1 MKMKNTLI
9 QIVKYTL
16 VFIILICVYLASL
29 ICSSIIP
36 TKWIESNSKKSS
48 EEIITYGGEKEIVR
62 IGNKYVIAFLFTD
75 ALMLNTAYSID
86 TSTPLAS
93 PMLARKNYIPG
104 QTQRVF
110 MDLNGN
116 LGASENYKADNGDI
130 YQVPE
135 FYGLMHG
142 ENIADSFEYARYWHG
157 YKLFLRPL
165 LLVFNYSGIRI
176 INGIIAGLVTLAAL
190 WAVARRFGVKYLIAY
205 MAAII
210 CMSPWVIPF
219 SMQNS
224 SIYYIMNI
232 GVIWLCLDSRI
243 TMQSFRMPVVLLVMG
258 IMTAFFDFLTY
269 PVASLGVPLT
279 ICAIMMKNEKLTD
292 ELYVLFKCCVSWAMG
307 YGLMWAGKWAAG
319 SVILHRNVIDN
330 AINQIN
336 YRSGNMHENVI
347 MGYMI
352 NEKIF
357 FFEKIE
363 NPFKTACVDYVLAI
377 MGAIIAVSFILMII
391 YRNEQLKRK
400 KNLLIFGFIALLPIA
415 WYCVVANHTI
425 VHWFFVFRGLV
436 VFFFAM
442 FAYCMTCFGK
452 RNDAE
457 MMQKEQKI

>member
-1 MKMKNTLI
+1 MKNTLI

-157 YKLFLRPL
+157 YLIFLRPL
-165 LLVFNYSGIRI
+165 LVIMDYQGIRI
-176 INGIIAGLVTLAAL
+176 LMQVITIILMIVMLGLIAKKIKWQIAVMFLIGFLSIDIFIAARAFNAICVFIIAIVSTIFILLKKDSEKNIAINFFVIGSVTSFIDLLTTPLVTLGIPIIVYL
-190 WAVARRFGVKYLIAY
+190 LLIQKNGKNLKKCLIELVK
-205 MAAII
+205 I
-210 CMSPWVIPF
+210 CLMW
-219 SMQNS
+219 
-224 SIYYIMNI
+224 
-232 GVIWLCLDSRI
+232 
-243 TMQSFRMPVVLLVMG
+243 G
-258 IMTAFFDFLTY
+258 I
-269 PVASLGVPLT
+269 
-279 ICAIMMKNEKLTD
+279 
-292 ELYVLFKCCVSWAMG
+292 G
-307 YGLMWAGKWAAG
+307 YGLTWATKW
-319 SVILHRNVIDN
+319 ILVQLMYNRPIIQN
-330 AINQIN
+330 ALTQAQVRIVTNKTTFL
-336 YRSGNMHENVI
+336 NM
-347 MGYMI
+347 MI
-352 NEKIF
+352 NIGNFLSYEVIF
-357 FFEKIE
+357 A
-363 NPFKTACVDYVLAI
+363 NI
-377 MGAIIAVSFILMII
+377 MIMISYAIIMLVKN
-391 YRNEQLKRK
+391 RNKELNI
-400 KNLLIFGFIALLPIA
+400 KNNIVQSIPYLIVAMMPLA
-415 WYCVVANHTI
+415 WYAVLKQHSMIHRFFTYRALVITI
-425 VHWFFVFRGLV
+425 ITLMVSEYKILEVK
-436 VFFFAM
+436 
-442 FAYCMTCFGK
+442 TQDK
-452 RNDAE
+452 
-457 MMQKEQKI
+457 KEENK

>member
-1 MKMKNTLI
+1 MKNTLI

-157 YKLFLRPL
+157 YLIFLRPL
-165 LLVFNYSGIRI
+165 LVIMDYQGIRI
-176 INGIIAGLVTLAAL
+176 LMQVITIILMIVMLGLIAKKINWQIAVMFLIGFLSIDIFIAARAFNAICVFIIAIVSTIFILLKKDSEKNIAINFFVIGSVTSFIDLLTTPLVTLGIPIIVYL
-190 WAVARRFGVKYLIAY
+190 LLIQKNGKNLKECLIELVK
-205 MAAII
+205 I
-210 CMSPWVIPF
+210 CLMW
-219 SMQNS
+219 
-224 SIYYIMNI
+224 
-232 GVIWLCLDSRI
+232 
-243 TMQSFRMPVVLLVMG
+243 G
-258 IMTAFFDFLTY
+258 I
-269 PVASLGVPLT
+269 
-279 ICAIMMKNEKLTD
+279 
-292 ELYVLFKCCVSWAMG
+292 G
-307 YGLMWAGKWAAG
+307 YGLTWATKW
-319 SVILHRNVIDN
+319 ILVQLMYNRPIIQN
-330 AINQIN
+330 ALTQAQVRIVTNKTTFL
-336 YRSGNMHENVI
+336 NM
-347 MGYMI
+347 MI
-352 NEKIF
+352 NIGNFLSYEVIF
-357 FFEKIE
+357 A
-363 NPFKTACVDYVLAI
+363 NI
-377 MGAIIAVSFILMII
+377 MIMISYAIIMLVKN
-391 YRNEQLKRK
+391 RNKELNI
-400 KNLLIFGFIALLPIA
+400 KNNIVQSIPYLIVAMMPLA
-415 WYCVVANHTI
+415 WYAVLKQHSMIHRFFTYRALVITI
-425 VHWFFVFRGLV
+425 ITLMVSEYKILEVK
-436 VFFFAM
+436 
-442 FAYCMTCFGK
+442 TQDK
-452 RNDAE
+452 
-457 MMQKEQKI
+457 KEETK

>member
-1 MKMKNTLI
+1 MKNTLI

-157 YKLFLRPL
+157 YLIFLRPL
-165 LLVFNYSGIRI
+165 LVIMDYQGIRI
-176 INGIIAGLVTLAAL
+176 LMQVITIILMIVMIGLIAKKIKWQIAVMFLIGFLSIDIFIAARAFNAICVFIIAIVSTIFILLKKDSEKNIAINFFVIGSVTSFIDLLTTPLVTLGIPIIVYL
-190 WAVARRFGVKYLIAY
+190 LLIQKNGKNLKECLIELVK
-205 MAAII
+205 I
-210 CMSPWVIPF
+210 CLMW
-219 SMQNS
+219 
-224 SIYYIMNI
+224 
-232 GVIWLCLDSRI
+232 
-243 TMQSFRMPVVLLVMG
+243 G
-258 IMTAFFDFLTY
+258 I
-269 PVASLGVPLT
+269 
-279 ICAIMMKNEKLTD
+279 
-292 ELYVLFKCCVSWAMG
+292 G
-307 YGLMWAGKWAAG
+307 YGLTWATKW
-319 SVILHRNVIDN
+319 ILVQLMYNRPIIQN
-330 AINQIN
+330 ALTQAQVRTVTNKTTFL
-336 YRSGNMHENVI
+336 NM
-347 MGYMI
+347 MI
-352 NEKIF
+352 NIGNFLSYEVIF
-357 FFEKIE
+357 A
-363 NPFKTACVDYVLAI
+363 NI
-377 MGAIIAVSFILMII
+377 MIMISYAIIMLVKN
-391 YRNEQLKRK
+391 RNKELNI
-400 KNLLIFGFIALLPIA
+400 KNNIVQSIPYLIVAMMPLA
-415 WYCVVANHTI
+415 WYAVLKQHSMIHRFFTYRALVITI
-425 VHWFFVFRGLV
+425 ITLMVSEYKILEVK
-436 VFFFAM
+436 
-442 FAYCMTCFGK
+442 TQDK
-452 RNDAE
+452 
-457 MMQKEQKI
+457 KEETK

>member
-1 MKMKNTLI
+1 MKNTLI

-157 YKLFLRPL
+157 YLIFLRPL
-165 LLVFNYSGIRI
+165 LVIMDYQGIRI
-176 INGIIAGLVTLAAL
+176 L
-190 WAVARRFGVKYLIAY
+190 
-205 MAAII
+205 MQ
-210 CMSPWVIPF
+210 VI
-219 SMQNS
+219 
-224 SIYYIMNI
+224 
-232 GVIWLCLDSRI
+232 
-243 TMQSFRMPVVLLVMG
+243 
-258 IMTAFFDFLTY
+258 
-269 PVASLGVPLT
+269 T
-279 ICAIMMKNEKLTD
+279 I
-292 ELYVLFKCCVSWAMG
+292 
-307 YGLMWAGKWAAG
+307 
-319 SVILHRNVIDN
+319 
-330 AINQIN
+330 
-336 YRSGNMHENVI
+336 
-347 MGYMI
+347 
-352 NEKIF
+352 
-357 FFEKIE
+357 
-363 NPFKTACVDYVLAI
+363 
-377 MGAIIAVSFILMII
+377 ILMIVMLGLI
-391 YRNEQLKRK
+391 AK
-400 KNLLIFGFIALLPIA
+400 KIKWQIAVMFLIGF
-415 WYCVVANHTI
+415 
-425 VHWFFVFRGLV
+425 
-436 VFFFAM
+436 
-442 FAYCMTCFGK
+442 
-452 RNDAE
+452 
-457 MMQKEQKI
+457 

>member
-1 MKMKNTLI
+1 MKNTLI

-157 YKLFLRPL
+157 YLIFLRPL
-165 LLVFNYSGIRI
+165 LVIMDYQGIRI
-176 INGIIAGLVTLAAL
+176 LMQVITIILMIVMLGLIAKKINWQIAVMFLIGFLSIDIFIVARAFNAICVFIIAIVSTIFILLKKDSEKNIAINFFVIGSVTSFIDLLTTPLVTLGIPIIVYL
-190 WAVARRFGVKYLIAY
+190 LLIQKNGKNLKECLIELVK
-205 MAAII
+205 I
-210 CMSPWVIPF
+210 CLMWVI
-219 SMQNS
+219 
-224 SIYYIMNI
+224 
-232 GVIWLCLDSRI
+232 
-243 TMQSFRMPVVLLVMG
+243 
-258 IMTAFFDFLTY
+258 
-269 PVASLGVPLT
+269 
-279 ICAIMMKNEKLTD
+279 
-292 ELYVLFKCCVSWAMG
+292 G
-307 YGLMWAGKWAAG
+307 YGLTWATKW
-319 SVILHRNVIDN
+319 ILVQLMYNRPIIQN
-330 AINQIN
+330 ALTQAQVRIVTNKTTFL
-336 YRSGNMHENVI
+336 NM
-347 MGYMI
+347 MI
-352 NEKIF
+352 NIGNFLSYEVIF
-357 FFEKIE
+357 A
-363 NPFKTACVDYVLAI
+363 NI
-377 MGAIIAVSFILMII
+377 MIMISYAIIMLVKN
-391 YRNEQLKRK
+391 RNKELNI
-400 KNLLIFGFIALLPIA
+400 KNNIVQSIPYLIVAMMPLA
-415 WYCVVANHTI
+415 WYAVLKQHSMIHRFFTYRALVITI
-425 VHWFFVFRGLV
+425 ITLMVSEYKILEVK
-436 VFFFAM
+436 
-442 FAYCMTCFGK
+442 TQDK
-452 RNDAE
+452 
-457 MMQKEQKI
+457 KEETK

>member
-1 MKMKNTLI
+1 MKNTLI

-157 YKLFLRPL
+157 YLIFLRPL
-165 LLVFNYSGIRI
+165 LVIMDYQGIRI
-176 INGIIAGLVTLAAL
+176 LMQVITIILMIVMLGLIAKKINWQIAVMFLIGFLSIDIFIAARAFNAICVFIIAIVSTIFILLKKDSEKNIAINFFVIGSVTSFIDLLTTPLVTLGIPIIVYL
-190 WAVARRFGVKYLIAY
+190 LLIQKNGKNLKECLIELVK
-205 MAAII
+205 I
-210 CMSPWVIPF
+210 CLMW
-219 SMQNS
+219 
-224 SIYYIMNI
+224 
-232 GVIWLCLDSRI
+232 
-243 TMQSFRMPVVLLVMG
+243 G
-258 IMTAFFDFLTY
+258 I
-269 PVASLGVPLT
+269 
-279 ICAIMMKNEKLTD
+279 
-292 ELYVLFKCCVSWAMG
+292 G
-307 YGLMWAGKWAAG
+307 YGLTWATKW
-319 SVILHRNVIDN
+319 ILVQLMYNRPIIQN
-330 AINQIN
+330 ALTQAQVRIVTNKTTFL
-336 YRSGNMHENVI
+336 NM
-347 MGYMI
+347 MI
-352 NEKIF
+352 NIGNFLSYEVIF
-357 FFEKIE
+357 A
-363 NPFKTACVDYVLAI
+363 NI
-377 MGAIIAVSFILMII
+377 MIMISYAIIMLVKN
-391 YRNEQLKRK
+391 RNKELNI
-400 KNLLIFGFIALLPIA
+400 KNNIVQSIPYLIVAMMPLA
-415 WYCVVANHTI
+415 WYAVLKQHSMIHRFFTYRALVITI
-425 VHWFFVFRGLV
+425 ITLMVSEYKILEVK
-436 VFFFAM
+436 
-442 FAYCMTCFGK
+442 TQDK
-452 RNDAE
+452 
-457 MMQKEQKI
+457 KEENK

>member
-1 MKMKNTLI
+1 MKNTLI

-157 YKLFLRPL
+157 YLIFLRPL
-165 LLVFNYSGIRI
+165 LVIMDYQGIRI
-176 INGIIAGLVTLAAL
+176 LMQVITIILMIVMLGLIAKKIKWQIAVMFLIGFLSIDIFIAARAFNAICVFIIAIVSTIFILLKKDSEKNIAINFFVIGSVTSFIDLLTTPLVTLGIPIIVYL
-190 WAVARRFGVKYLIAY
+190 LLIQKNGKNLKECLIELVK
-205 MAAII
+205 I
-210 CMSPWVIPF
+210 CLMW
-219 SMQNS
+219 
-224 SIYYIMNI
+224 
-232 GVIWLCLDSRI
+232 
-243 TMQSFRMPVVLLVMG
+243 G
-258 IMTAFFDFLTY
+258 I
-269 PVASLGVPLT
+269 
-279 ICAIMMKNEKLTD
+279 
-292 ELYVLFKCCVSWAMG
+292 G
-307 YGLMWAGKWAAG
+307 YGLTWATKW
-319 SVILHRNVIDN
+319 ILVQLMYNRPIIQN
-330 AINQIN
+330 ALTQAQVRTVTNKTTFL
-336 YRSGNMHENVI
+336 NM
-347 MGYMI
+347 MI
-352 NEKIF
+352 NIGNFLSYEVIF
-357 FFEKIE
+357 A
-363 NPFKTACVDYVLAI
+363 NI
-377 MGAIIAVSFILMII
+377 MIMISYAIIMLVKN
-391 YRNEQLKRK
+391 RNKELNI
-400 KNLLIFGFIALLPIA
+400 KNNIVQSIPYLIVAMMPLA
-415 WYCVVANHTI
+415 WYAVLKQHSMIHRFFTYRALVITI
-425 VHWFFVFRGLV
+425 ITLLV
-436 VFFFAM
+436 SEYKILEVK
-442 FAYCMTCFGK
+442 TQDK
-452 RNDAE
+452 
-457 MMQKEQKI
+457 KEETK

>member
-1 MKMKNTLI
+1 MKNTLI

-157 YKLFLRPL
+157 YLIFLRPL
-165 LLVFNYSGIRI
+165 LVIMDYQGIRI
-176 INGIIAGLVTLAAL
+176 LMQVITIILMIVMLGLIAKKIKWQIAVMFLIGFLSIDIFIAARAFNAICVFIIAIVSTIFILLKKDSEKNIAINFFVIGSVTSFIDLLTTPLVTLGIPIIVYL
-190 WAVARRFGVKYLIAY
+190 LLIQKNGKNLKECLIELVK
-205 MAAII
+205 I
-210 CMSPWVIPF
+210 CLMW
-219 SMQNS
+219 
-224 SIYYIMNI
+224 
-232 GVIWLCLDSRI
+232 
-243 TMQSFRMPVVLLVMG
+243 G
-258 IMTAFFDFLTY
+258 I
-269 PVASLGVPLT
+269 
-279 ICAIMMKNEKLTD
+279 
-292 ELYVLFKCCVSWAMG
+292 G
-307 YGLMWAGKWAAG
+307 YGLTWATKW
-319 SVILHRNVIDN
+319 ILVQLMYNRPIIQN
-330 AINQIN
+330 ALTQAQVRTVTNKTTFL
-336 YRSGNMHENVI
+336 NM
-347 MGYMI
+347 MI
-352 NEKIF
+352 NIGNFLSYEVIF
-357 FFEKIE
+357 A
-363 NPFKTACVDYVLAI
+363 NI
-377 MGAIIAVSFILMII
+377 MIMISYAIIM
-391 YRNEQLKRK
+391 
-400 KNLLIFGFIALLPIA
+400 
-415 WYCVVANHTI
+415 
-425 VHWFFVFRGLV
+425 LV
-436 VFFFAM
+436 
-442 FAYCMTCFGK
+442 
-452 RNDAE
+452 
-457 MMQKEQKI
+457 

>member
-1 MKMKNTLI
+1 MKNTLI

-157 YKLFLRPL
+157 YLIFLRPL
-165 LLVFNYSGIRI
+165 LVIMDYQGIRI
-176 INGIIAGLVTLAAL
+176 LMQVITIILMIVMLGLIAKKINWQIAVMFLIGFLSIDIFIAARAFNAICVFIIAIVSTIFILLKKDSEKNIAINFFVIGSVTSFIDLLTTPLVTLGIPIIVYL
-190 WAVARRFGVKYLIAY
+190 LLIQKNGKNLKECLIELVK
-205 MAAII
+205 I
-210 CMSPWVIPF
+210 CLMW
-219 SMQNS
+219 
-224 SIYYIMNI
+224 
-232 GVIWLCLDSRI
+232 
-243 TMQSFRMPVVLLVMG
+243 G
-258 IMTAFFDFLTY
+258 I
-269 PVASLGVPLT
+269 
-279 ICAIMMKNEKLTD
+279 
-292 ELYVLFKCCVSWAMG
+292 G
-307 YGLMWAGKWAAG
+307 YGLTWATKW
-319 SVILHRNVIDN
+319 ILVQLMYNRPIIQN
-330 AINQIN
+330 ALTQAQVRIVTNKTTFL
-336 YRSGNMHENVI
+336 NM
-347 MGYMI
+347 MI
-352 NEKIF
+352 NIGNFLSYEVIF
-357 FFEKIE
+357 
-363 NPFKTACVDYVLAI
+363 ADI
-377 MGAIIAVSFILMII
+377 MIMISYAIIMLVKN
-391 YRNEQLKRK
+391 RNKELNI
-400 KNLLIFGFIALLPIA
+400 KNNIVQSIPYLIVAMMPLA
-415 WYCVVANHTI
+415 WYAVLKQHSMIHRFFTYRALVITI
-425 VHWFFVFRGLV
+425 ITLMVSEYKILEVK
-436 VFFFAM
+436 
-442 FAYCMTCFGK
+442 TQDK
-452 RNDAE
+452 
-457 MMQKEQKI
+457 KEETK

>member
-1 MKMKNTLI
+1 MKNTLI

-157 YKLFLRPL
+157 YLIFLRPL
-165 LLVFNYSGIRI
+165 LVIMDYQGIRI
-176 INGIIAGLVTLAAL
+176 LMQVITIILMIVMLGLIAKKINWQIAVMFLIGFLSIDIFIAARAFNAICVFIIAIVSTIFILLKKDSEKNIAINFFVIGSVTSFIDLLTTPLVTLGIPIIVYL
-190 WAVARRFGVKYLIAY
+190 LLIQKNGKNLNECLIELVK
-205 MAAII
+205 I
-210 CMSPWVIPF
+210 CLMW
-219 SMQNS
+219 
-224 SIYYIMNI
+224 
-232 GVIWLCLDSRI
+232 
-243 TMQSFRMPVVLLVMG
+243 G
-258 IMTAFFDFLTY
+258 I
-269 PVASLGVPLT
+269 
-279 ICAIMMKNEKLTD
+279 
-292 ELYVLFKCCVSWAMG
+292 G
-307 YGLMWAGKWAAG
+307 YGLTWATKW
-319 SVILHRNVIDN
+319 ILVQLMYNRPIIQN
-330 AINQIN
+330 ALTQAQVRIVTNKTTFL
-336 YRSGNMHENVI
+336 NM
-347 MGYMI
+347 MI
-352 NEKIF
+352 NIGNFLSYEVIF
-357 FFEKIE
+357 A
-363 NPFKTACVDYVLAI
+363 NI
-377 MGAIIAVSFILMII
+377 MIMISYAIIMLVKN
-391 YRNEQLKRK
+391 RNKELNI
-400 KNLLIFGFIALLPIA
+400 KNNIVQSIPYLIVAMMPLA
-415 WYCVVANHTI
+415 WYAVLKQHSMIHRFFTYRALVITI
-425 VHWFFVFRGLV
+425 ITLMVSEYKILEVK
-436 VFFFAM
+436 
-442 FAYCMTCFGK
+442 TQDK
-452 RNDAE
+452 
-457 MMQKEQKI
+457 KEETK

>member
-1 MKMKNTLI
+1 MKNTLI

-157 YKLFLRPL
+157 YLIFLRPL
-165 LLVFNYSGIRI
+165 LVIMDYQGIRI
-176 INGIIAGLVTLAAL
+176 LMQVITIILMIVMLGLIAKKINWQIAVMFFIGFLSIDIFIAARAFNAICVFIIAIVSTIFILLKKDSEKNIAINFFVIGSVTSFIDLLTTPLVTLGIPIIVYL
-190 WAVARRFGVKYLIAY
+190 LLIQKNGKNLKECLIELVK
-205 MAAII
+205 I
-210 CMSPWVIPF
+210 CLMW
-219 SMQNS
+219 
-224 SIYYIMNI
+224 
-232 GVIWLCLDSRI
+232 
-243 TMQSFRMPVVLLVMG
+243 G
-258 IMTAFFDFLTY
+258 I
-269 PVASLGVPLT
+269 
-279 ICAIMMKNEKLTD
+279 
-292 ELYVLFKCCVSWAMG
+292 G
-307 YGLMWAGKWAAG
+307 YGLTWATKW
-319 SVILHRNVIDN
+319 ILVQLMYNRPIIQN
-330 AINQIN
+330 ALTQAQVRIVTNKTTFL
-336 YRSGNMHENVI
+336 NM
-347 MGYMI
+347 MI
-352 NEKIF
+352 NIGNFLSYEVIF
-357 FFEKIE
+357 A
-363 NPFKTACVDYVLAI
+363 NI
-377 MGAIIAVSFILMII
+377 MIMISYAIIMLVKN
-391 YRNEQLKRK
+391 RNKELNI
-400 KNLLIFGFIALLPIA
+400 KNNIVQSIPYLIVAMMPLA
-415 WYCVVANHTI
+415 WYAVLKQHSMIHRFFTYRALVITI
-425 VHWFFVFRGLV
+425 ITLMVSEYKILEVK
-436 VFFFAM
+436 
-442 FAYCMTCFGK
+442 TQDK
-452 RNDAE
+452 
-457 MMQKEQKI
+457 KEENK

>member
-1 MKMKNTLI
+1 MKNTLI

-157 YKLFLRPL
+157 YLIFLRPL
-165 LLVFNYSGIRI
+165 LVIMDYQGIRI
-176 INGIIAGLVTLAAL
+176 LMQVITIILMIVMLGLIAKKINWQIAVMFFIGFLSIDIFIAARAFNAICVFIIAIVSTIFILLKKDSEKNIAINFFVIGSVTSFIDLLTTPLVTLGIPIIVYL
-190 WAVARRFGVKYLIAY
+190 LLIQKNGKNLKECLIELVK
-205 MAAII
+205 I
-210 CMSPWVIPF
+210 CLMW
-219 SMQNS
+219 
-224 SIYYIMNI
+224 
-232 GVIWLCLDSRI
+232 
-243 TMQSFRMPVVLLVMG
+243 G
-258 IMTAFFDFLTY
+258 I
-269 PVASLGVPLT
+269 
-279 ICAIMMKNEKLTD
+279 
-292 ELYVLFKCCVSWAMG
+292 G
-307 YGLMWAGKWAAG
+307 YGLTWATKW
-319 SVILHRNVIDN
+319 ILVQLMYNRPIIQN
-330 AINQIN
+330 ALTQAQVRIVTNKTTFL
-336 YRSGNMHENVI
+336 NM
-347 MGYMI
+347 MI
-352 NEKIF
+352 NIGNFLSYEVIF
-357 FFEKIE
+357 A
-363 NPFKTACVDYVLAI
+363 NI
-377 MGAIIAVSFILMII
+377 MIMISYAIIMLVKN
-391 YRNEQLKRK
+391 RNKELNI
-400 KNLLIFGFIALLPIA
+400 KNNIVQSIPYLIVAMMPLA
-415 WYCVVANHTI
+415 WYAVLKQHSMIHRFFTYRALVITI
-425 VHWFFVFRGLV
+425 ITLMVSEYKILEVK
-436 VFFFAM
+436 
-442 FAYCMTCFGK
+442 TQDK
-452 RNDAE
+452 
-457 MMQKEQKI
+457 KEETK

>member
-1 MKMKNTLI
+1 MKNTLI

-157 YKLFLRPL
+157 YLIFLRPL
-165 LLVFNYSGIRI
+165 LVIMDYQGIRI
-176 INGIIAGLVTLAAL
+176 LMQVITIILMIVMLGLIAKKINWQIAVMFLIGFLSIDIFIAARAFNAICVFIIAIVSTIFILLKKDSEKNIAINFFVIGSVTSFIDLLTTPLVTLGIPIIVYL
-190 WAVARRFGVKYLIAY
+190 LLIQKNGKNLKKCLIELVK
-205 MAAII
+205 I
-210 CMSPWVIPF
+210 CLMW
-219 SMQNS
+219 
-224 SIYYIMNI
+224 
-232 GVIWLCLDSRI
+232 
-243 TMQSFRMPVVLLVMG
+243 G
-258 IMTAFFDFLTY
+258 I
-269 PVASLGVPLT
+269 
-279 ICAIMMKNEKLTD
+279 
-292 ELYVLFKCCVSWAMG
+292 G
-307 YGLMWAGKWAAG
+307 YGLTWATKW
-319 SVILHRNVIDN
+319 ILVQLMYNRPIIQN
-330 AINQIN
+330 ALTQAQVRIVTNKTTFL
-336 YRSGNMHENVI
+336 NM
-347 MGYMI
+347 MI
-352 NEKIF
+352 NIGNFLSYEVIF
-357 FFEKIE
+357 A
-363 NPFKTACVDYVLAI
+363 NI
-377 MGAIIAVSFILMII
+377 MIMISYAIIMLVKN
-391 YRNEQLKRK
+391 RNKELNI
-400 KNLLIFGFIALLPIA
+400 KNNIVQSIPYLIVAMMPLA
-415 WYCVVANHTI
+415 WYAVLKQHSMIHRFFTYRALVITI
-425 VHWFFVFRGLV
+425 ITLMVSEYKILEVK
-436 VFFFAM
+436 
-442 FAYCMTCFGK
+442 TQDK
-452 RNDAE
+452 
-457 MMQKEQKI
+457 KEENK

>member
-1 MKMKNTLI
+1 MKNTLI

-157 YKLFLRPL
+157 YLIFLRPL
-165 LLVFNYSGIRI
+165 LVIMDYQGIRI
-176 INGIIAGLVTLAAL
+176 LMQVITIILMIVMLGLIAKKINWQIAVMFLIGFLSIDIFIAARAFNAICVFIIAIVSTIFILLKKDSEKNIAINFFVIGSVTSFIDLLTTPLVTLGIPIIVYL
-190 WAVARRFGVKYLIAY
+190 LLIQKNGKNLKECLIELVK
-205 MAAII
+205 I
-210 CMSPWVIPF
+210 CLMW
-219 SMQNS
+219 
-224 SIYYIMNI
+224 
-232 GVIWLCLDSRI
+232 
-243 TMQSFRMPVVLLVMG
+243 G
-258 IMTAFFDFLTY
+258 I
-269 PVASLGVPLT
+269 
-279 ICAIMMKNEKLTD
+279 
-292 ELYVLFKCCVSWAMG
+292 G
-307 YGLMWAGKWAAG
+307 YGLTWATKW
-319 SVILHRNVIDN
+319 ILVQLMYNRPIIQN
-330 AINQIN
+330 ALTQAQVRTVTNKTTFL
-336 YRSGNMHENVI
+336 NM
-347 MGYMI
+347 MI
-352 NEKIF
+352 NIGNFLSYEVIF
-357 FFEKIE
+357 A
-363 NPFKTACVDYVLAI
+363 NI
-377 MGAIIAVSFILMII
+377 MIMISYAIIMLVKN
-391 YRNEQLKRK
+391 RNKELNI
-400 KNLLIFGFIALLPIA
+400 KNNIVQSIPYLIVAMMPLA
-415 WYCVVANHTI
+415 WYAVLKQHSMIHRFFTYRALVITI
-425 VHWFFVFRGLV
+425 ITLMVSEYKILEVK
-436 VFFFAM
+436 
-442 FAYCMTCFGK
+442 TQDK
-452 RNDAE
+452 
-457 MMQKEQKI
+457 KEETK

>member
-1 MKMKNTLI
+1 MKNTLI

-157 YKLFLRPL
+157 YLIFLRPL
-165 LLVFNYSGIRI
+165 LVIMDYQGIRI
-176 INGIIAGLVTLAAL
+176 LMQVITIILMIVMLGLIAKKIKWQIAVMFLIGFLSIDIFIAARAFNAICVFIIAIVSTIFILLKKDSEKNIAINFFVIGSVTSFIDLLTTPLVTLGIPIIVYL
-190 WAVARRFGVKYLIAY
+190 LLIQKNGKNLKECLIELVK
-205 MAAII
+205 I
-210 CMSPWVIPF
+210 CLMW
-219 SMQNS
+219 
-224 SIYYIMNI
+224 
-232 GVIWLCLDSRI
+232 
-243 TMQSFRMPVVLLVMG
+243 G
-258 IMTAFFDFLTY
+258 I
-269 PVASLGVPLT
+269 
-279 ICAIMMKNEKLTD
+279 
-292 ELYVLFKCCVSWAMG
+292 G
-307 YGLMWAGKWAAG
+307 YGLTWATKW
-319 SVILHRNVIDN
+319 ILVQLMYNRPIIQN
-330 AINQIN
+330 ALTQAQVRTVTNKTTFL
-336 YRSGNMHENVI
+336 NM
-347 MGYMI
+347 MI
-352 NEKIF
+352 NIGNFLSYEVIF
-357 FFEKIE
+357 A
-363 NPFKTACVDYVLAI
+363 NI
-377 MGAIIAVSFILMII
+377 MIMISYAIIMLVKN
-391 YRNEQLKRK
+391 RNKELNI
-400 KNLLIFGFIALLPIA
+400 KNNIVQSIPYLIVAMMPLA
-415 WYCVVANHTI
+415 WYAVLKQHSMIHRFFTYRALVITI
-425 VHWFFVFRGLV
+425 ITLMVSEYKILEVK
-436 VFFFAM
+436 
-442 FAYCMTCFGK
+442 TQDK
-452 RNDAE
+452 
-457 MMQKEQKI
+457 KEETK

>member
-157 YKLFLRPL
+157 YLIFLRPL
-165 LLVFNYSGIRI
+165 LVIMDYQGIRI
-176 INGIIAGLVTLAAL
+176 LMQVITIILMIVMLGLIAKKINWQIAVMFLIGFLSIDIFIAARAFNAICVFIIAIVSTIFILLKKDSEKNIAINFFVIGSVTSFIDLLTTPLVTLGIPIIVYL
-190 WAVARRFGVKYLIAY
+190 LLIQKNGKNLKECLIELVK
-205 MAAII
+205 I
-210 CMSPWVIPF
+210 CLMW
-219 SMQNS
+219 
-224 SIYYIMNI
+224 
-232 GVIWLCLDSRI
+232 
-243 TMQSFRMPVVLLVMG
+243 G
-258 IMTAFFDFLTY
+258 I
-269 PVASLGVPLT
+269 
-279 ICAIMMKNEKLTD
+279 
-292 ELYVLFKCCVSWAMG
+292 G
-307 YGLMWAGKWAAG
+307 YGLTWATKW
-319 SVILHRNVIDN
+319 ILVQLMYNRPIIQN
-330 AINQIN
+330 ALTQAQVRIVTNKTTFL
-336 YRSGNMHENVI
+336 NM
-347 MGYMI
+347 MI
-352 NEKIF
+352 NIGNFLSYEVIF
-357 FFEKIE
+357 A
-363 NPFKTACVDYVLAI
+363 NI
-377 MGAIIAVSFILMII
+377 MIMISYAIIMLVKN
-391 YRNEQLKRK
+391 RNKELNI
-400 KNLLIFGFIALLPIA
+400 KNNIVQSIPYLIVAMMPLA
-415 WYCVVANHTI
+415 WYAVLKQHSMIHRFFTYRALVITI
-425 VHWFFVFRGLV
+425 ITLMVSEYKILEVK
-436 VFFFAM
+436 
-442 FAYCMTCFGK
+442 TQDK
-452 RNDAE
+452 
-457 MMQKEQKI
+457 KEETK